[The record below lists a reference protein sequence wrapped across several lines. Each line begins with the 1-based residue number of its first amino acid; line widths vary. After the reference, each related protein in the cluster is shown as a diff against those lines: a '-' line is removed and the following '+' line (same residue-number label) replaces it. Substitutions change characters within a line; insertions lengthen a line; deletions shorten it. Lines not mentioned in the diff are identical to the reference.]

1 MDVDDDELLEEKS
14 SRLKTPDWLADRAE
28 KKLASN
34 FEVSFEMLSCT
45 DSMLQR
51 RSIGNDEEVN
61 SNGYE
66 DIKATGKALERMK
79 ANFR

>member
-1 MDVDDDELLEEKS
+1 MDMDDDEPLEEKS
-14 SRLKTPDWLADRAE
+14 SRLKTPDWQADQAE

-51 RSIGNDEEVN
+51 RRVGNDEEVS

-66 DIKATGKALERMK
+66 EIRATGKALERMK
-79 ANFR
+79 ANSR